1 MAEFLQQISRKRG
14 KALFMLKCFSMLLA
28 ICAAAAITTTLNGCK
43 NMCDKENA
51 AVDISRKVYDIL
63 EKPAP
68 ENWRPS
74 GISRTV
80 YLDMIERIVRTAA
93 PWVNEEGAVI
103 DPVLQYEHGQTSPRF
118 ASTCAVAI
126 YFGRCTDLKEKLYRV
141 MDHCCYVL
149 TLPDAV
155 NRSSNFWMRELVT
168 AYNCLKNIAPPER
181 LAKWKNLLS
190 QVEPEKAYKYVSND
204 PETLAT
210 FHNWVVYSAAGESMR
225 QAAGIGGAENV
236 LWGNGYFDKYIK
248 YQMHRFNEYGM
259 YRDPDDP
266 VTYDITTRLQFEA
279 ALFAGYNGVWKEEL
293 RARLDKA
300 MFATLLFMMPTGEV
314 PFGGRSSQF
323 YFQEGI
329 ISALCE
335 LAARRYKESDPRLA
349 GAFKRQAHLAAQSS
363 IRGLLRQDGKLFHLK
378 NFFDPATRHGC
389 DSYGHYSVYTL
400 FAGSVYSLA
409 ALYADDTISEAPAPA
424 EIGGFGLALTRNF
437 YKLFCS
443 QSGNYLEF
451 DLKTNPKHDANG
463 LGRIQ
468 LAGQPWGLL
477 PSLPFAEKNPGY
489 RIAPDLQVNE
499 FPFSVAPEWLDKS
512 GNICRLAAWQDN
524 AGQCSKI
531 ANGVWQVKYSS
542 GETSA
547 IYTVDINQKGKLLLE
562 MTLTGDVIDPVMVI
576 PVLEYDGMN
585 QPELKLQNSGFSALM
600 SGKKLTCSSNG
611 KAAAIKGRAVNRTG
625 VYKLVKIPFN
635 GKSIKLELS
644 VSPHTTPAGN

>member
-1 MAEFLQQISRKRG
+1 
-14 KALFMLKCFSMLLA
+14 MLIAVF
-28 ICAAAAITTTLNGCK
+28 IAAAVSTTLNGCK
-43 NMCDKENA
+43 SMCDKENA
-51 AVDISRKVYDIL
+51 AVDISRKVYDLL

-74 GISRTV
+74 GIDRTV
-80 YLDMIERIVRTAA
+80 YLDMIERIVRTAE
-93 PWVNEEGAVI
+93 PWVNEKGAVI

-141 MDHCCYVL
+141 MDHCCYAL
-149 TLPDAV
+149 TQPDAV

-168 AYNCLKNIAPPER
+168 AYNCLRDIAPPEH
-181 LAKWKNLLS
+181 LASWKKLLS

-204 PETLAT
+204 PEKLAT

-225 QAAGIGGAENV
+225 QSAGIGGAENV
-236 LWGNGYFDKYIK
+236 LWGNKYFDKYTK

-266 VTYDITTRLQFEA
+266 ITYDITTRLQFEA
-279 ALFAGYNGVWKEEL
+279 ALFDGYNGVWKDEL
-293 RARLDKA
+293 RTRLDKA

-349 GAFKRQAHLAAQSS
+349 GAFKRQAHLAAKSS
-363 IRGLLRQDGKLFHLK
+363 MRGLLRQDGKLFHLK

-409 ALYADDTISEAPAPA
+409 ALYADETISEAPAPA

-437 YKLFCS
+437 YKLFCN

-477 PSLPFAEKNPGY
+477 ASLPFAEKNIGY

-499 FPFSVAPEWLDKS
+499 FPVSVAPEWRDKS
-512 GNICRLAAWQDN
+512 GNICRLAAWNDN
-524 AGQCSKI
+524 AGKCREI
-531 ANGVWQVKYSS
+531 APGVWQVEYST
-542 GETSA
+542 GETNA
-547 IYTVDINQKGKLLLE
+547 VYTVDITEKGKLLLE
-562 MTLTGDVIDPVMVI
+562 MTLTGDATEPVMVI
-576 PVLEYDGMN
+576 PVLENDGMN
-585 QPELKLQNSGFSALM
+585 QPELKLQNSGFTASM
-600 SGKKLTCSSNG
+600 SGKTLTCTSNG
-611 KAAAIKGRAVNRTG
+611 KAAVINGKAVNRTG
-625 VYKLVKIPFN
+625 VYKLVKIPLK
-635 GKSIKLELS
+635 GKSIKLELNIAA
-644 VSPHTTPAGN
+644 VM